1 MRDDPEGGLR
11 CLLSHYS
18 GHRTARQPGATGKSS
33 GGTFRGAR
41 ILRTQQLLGRVFR
54 RAACRTQQRWGRSSL
69 APSGWSQKRAALV
82 LSLQA
87 CFQLLQAPPR
97 RRLYLFAADIPVF
110 FADQAFQDRHSLPI
124 PPPRQTRQNIE
135 GQLYVF
141 LGEAQKKKQAVPLF
155 GSQFN
160 RLLRSHL

>member
-41 ILRTQQLLGRVFR
+41 IL
-54 RAACRTQQRWGRSSL
+54 RTQQRWGRSSL